1 MKIAIAV
8 SRFNDHVT
16 GKLLSEAVKE
26 LGARGVPKKNIE
38 VDWVPGAYELPF
50 AAQRLAQKKK
60 FDAIICLGCIIK
72 GETTHDQHIAT
83 WCSVGIGEVSLAHN
97 IPVMFGVLTPNSEAQ
112 AIKRATP
119 GPLNRGREVAAA
131 AVEMISLGRVRGH

>member
-8 SRFNDHVT
+8 SRFNDHIT
-16 GKLLSEAVKE
+16 QKLLSEAIKE
-26 LGARGVPKKNIE
+26 LGTHGVSKKNID
-38 VDWVPGAYELPF
+38 VIWVPGAYELPF
-50 AAQRLAQKKK
+50 AAQKLAQKKV

-83 WCSVGIGEVSLAHN
+83 WCSVGIGEVSLAYN
-97 IPVMFGVLTPNSEAQ
+97 IPVLFGVLTPNSEAQ

-119 GPLNRGREVAAA
+119 GPLNRGREVAKAA
-131 AVEMISLGRVRGH
+131 IEMVSLGRTRGR